1 MNSFAKKG
9 AALAAC
15 ALLVFGLS
23 GCGGSSSSA
32 SKDTLRVGVTNFA
45 DSLEPTANYFG
56 WQVMRYGVGEAL
68 VHFDDKMR
76 PEPWIAES
84 WLVAPDQMSW
94 TFKIKNIKFSNGNP
108 VTGEAVK
115 KSIERTFAKA
125 PRAQAMFPLD
135 HITADGQTVTI
146 YTKKPIATL
155 PGMLGDPLFIIVDTS
170 AEGKQD
176 FDKQGPIST
185 GPYVVKSFS
194 KAKTELDANPN
205 YYAAVPYKHAVVNT
219 IDDPSTRAMAL
230 QKGEVDVAVNIA
242 PGDLALF
249 KDKSKFT
256 TSEIDSIRD
265 VLARLSVKEGKPLAD
280 PRVRAALIESLD
292 RDTYCKVLLKDT
304 FTPGGPAP

>member
-1 MNSFAKKG
+1 MNSFAEKG

-280 PRVRAALIESLD
+280 PRVRAALIE
-292 RDTYCKVLLKDT
+292 
-304 FTPGGPAP
+304 